1 MVMLKHSTLFHVVGT
16 ILQDLEDL
24 EGFLA
29 QSRAAVEYEGHLQI
43 LRALQGVVKAQ
54 WRREELEEVEVPQ

>member
-16 ILQDLEDL
+16 ILQDL

-54 WRREELEEVEVPQ
+54 WRQREELEEVEVPQ

>member
-1 MVMLKHSTLFHVVGT
+1 VVGT
-16 ILQDLEDL
+16 ILQDL

-54 WRREELEEVEVPQ
+54 WPRKEPQEVMAQWRRREELEEVEVPQ